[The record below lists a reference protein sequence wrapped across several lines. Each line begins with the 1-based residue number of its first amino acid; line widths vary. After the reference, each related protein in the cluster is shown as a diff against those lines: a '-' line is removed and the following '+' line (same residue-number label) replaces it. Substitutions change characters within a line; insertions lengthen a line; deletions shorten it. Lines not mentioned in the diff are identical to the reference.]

1 MLTAASVYQIAK
13 ELSQKE
19 LILLKAKIDTHL
31 KSAETLTDV
40 SNKKKPYSKSEIKE
54 AMIYRLSN
62 GLDIKDIMS
71 EYIQL

>member
-13 ELSQKE
+13 ELSQQE

-31 KSAETLTDV
+31 KSAETLSNV
-40 SNKKKPYSKSEIKE
+40 SNKKNQYSKSELKE
-54 AMIYRLSN
+54 IMIYRLSN